1 MKISPRPLRLSCQ
14 SCSRLPELSCLIAGR
29 ACEDKDALNKSP
41 YTRQSAGENR
51 QQQLNDCPLRV
62 AQVEIVYA
70 VPAQEE
76 PEQSCRELGFVALG
90 WFERKTAVQADC
102 LSLHHR
108 ASAVRTE

>member
-1 MKISPRPLRLSCQ
+1 MKISPRPLRLFCQ
-14 SCSRLPELSCLIAGR
+14 SCSRLPELSVR

-62 AQVEIVYA
+62 AKIEIVYA

-76 PEQSCRELGFVALG
+76 PEQSRRELGFVAPG